1 MEAKTYG
8 DPAFDLASTGG
19 NGSGAVSF
27 TSSDP
32 SVVSINDKTATIRKA
47 GTVTITARKAADNNY
62 NEAVAAISLTI
73 GKRPITLTAD
83 SFTVVKGAAM
93 PTLTYQ
99 TAGLVNSDTFTTD
112 PTMTTSVS
120 DTNTLGEYAIVIS
133 GGILTNGDSYQI
145 TYVNGK
151 LTVTD
156 KIPVQLTMTANPTS
170 LSGKGTVTLTISGL
184 PSGGEA
190 TVSCSDSSIN
200 VTGSGTSWKATLPN
214 ETATYTFTAN
224 YGGDAQYSSAVATC
238 TVSVTKPEFP
248 TTSQIKPAAPGHKVK
263 KPSVPEV
270 RSFRA
275 KPGKKK
281 LAFSWKKVPGAAG
294 FQIQI
299 STKKGFKG
307 AKTISVSKSNK
318 TYTKKGLKTKKKY
331 YIRIRAYKTYL
342 DKNKKTKRVYGKWIR
357 ISKKT
362 R

>member
-1 MEAKTYG
+1 MSDSAKGRVADLLVTVTGAQNGAAPAGSIILTSDGSSETLTLQNGKTTHKWENLSDKEYTVTAAYSGDTNYKAANSKLTFDAAKKNQESFAISPVEAKTYG

-62 NEAVAAISLTI
+62 NEAVAAISVTI

-156 KIPVQLTMTANPTS
+156 KNPRPADHDS
-170 LSGKGTVTLTISGL
+170 K
-184 PSGGEA
+184 
-190 TVSCSDSSIN
+190 SD
-200 VTGSGTSWKATLPN
+200 L
-214 ETATYTFTAN
+214 
-224 YGGDAQYSSAVATC
+224 
-238 TVSVTKPEFP
+238 
-248 TTSQIKPAAPGHKVK
+248 
-263 KPSVPEV
+263 
-270 RSFRA
+270 SFRRGNSNA
-275 KPGKKK
+275 DHQRPALRRRGNGK
-281 LAFSWKKVPGAAG
+281 L
-294 FQIQI
+294 
-299 STKKGFKG
+299 
-307 AKTISVSKSNK
+307 
-318 TYTKKGLKTKKKY
+318 L
-331 YIRIRAYKTYL
+331 
-342 DKNKKTKRVYGKWIR
+342 
-357 ISKKT
+357 
-362 R
+362 